1 MPDKERLNLHAARRW
16 LFRFKKKALLTAKYV
31 LFNSVRLVA
40 TTQAMTWP
48 YARNIARGEC

>member
-48 YARNIARGEC
+48 YARKIARGEC